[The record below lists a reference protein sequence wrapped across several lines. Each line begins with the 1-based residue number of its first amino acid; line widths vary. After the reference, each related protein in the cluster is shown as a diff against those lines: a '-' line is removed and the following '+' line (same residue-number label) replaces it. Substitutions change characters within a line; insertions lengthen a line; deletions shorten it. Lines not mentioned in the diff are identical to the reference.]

1 MGKKLIVTEKP
12 SVAKDYAKIL
22 GAKAQGK
29 DFFESERYL
38 ITWAYGHL
46 LTLKLPEDLKPEWKT
61 WQMETLPMIPKE
73 IGIKPLPKTHRQ
85 LKVIGNL
92 AKRKDVDG
100 AIIATDAGR
109 EGEAVGRYI
118 FEWLR
123 FNKPLERL
131 WISSQTEKAVK
142 AGFAQLKPAKNYEN
156 LYQSAVARGKADWL
170 VGLNVTR
177 ALTVKYEDSLSAGRV
192 QTPTLNLVA
201 QAQEKMEKF
210 IPTTYYSVALV
221 YGNAKGR
228 LQSKNPQRFKERQ
241 EAEDFVAALQ
251 GKIGQ
256 VTKVRQKDEDQ
267 KCTLPYDLAGCN
279 KWPIVCISILR
290 KKP

>member
-100 AIIATDAGR
+100 AIIA
-109 EGEAVGRYI
+109 
-118 FEWLR
+118 L
-123 FNKPLERL
+123 
-131 WISSQTEKAVK
+131 
-142 AGFAQLKPAKNYEN
+142 
-156 LYQSAVARGKADWL
+156 
-170 VGLNVTR
+170 
-177 ALTVKYEDSLSAGRV
+177 SL
-192 QTPTLNLVA
+192 
-201 QAQEKMEKF
+201 
-210 IPTTYYSVALV
+210 IH
-221 YGNAKGR
+221 
-228 LQSKNPQRFKERQ
+228 
-241 EAEDFVAALQ
+241 
-251 GKIGQ
+251 I
-256 VTKVRQKDEDQ
+256 
-267 KCTLPYDLAGCN
+267 
-279 KWPIVCISILR
+279 
-290 KKP
+290 